1 MKVVAFGGGT
11 GLSALVR
18 GLVRVPAVELTA
30 VVAVCD
36 DGGSTGRLR
45 DELRLPAVGDCRA
58 CLSAAAGA
66 GWGDLLEHRF
76 TRGTLEGHALGNLL
90 LAAALE
96 QEGALSRA
104 LARLSRLAGA
114 RARVLPAT
122 DADAELVATLADGR
136 VVRGQREL
144 SRVTGPVERL
154 RLSPERCDPA
164 PGVLEAIE
172 QAELVVLGPG
182 SLFSSVVASALAVG
196 VAQALARSPA
206 PKLLVQN
213 LTTQRGETD
222 ELSVAEHLRAVR
234 AHLGRASVDV
244 LLAHQWNGVPPPMG
258 LVVDP
263 KTLEGVQ
270 VRVARLAAD
279 AGRGRVHEPALLA
292 QEILNIAAARA
303 PATVRG

>member
-1 MKVVAFGGGT
+1 MRVVAFGGGT
-11 GLSALVR
+11 GLSTLVR
-18 GLVRVPAVELTA
+18 GVVRVPSVELTV

-45 DELRLPAVGDCRA
+45 DELRGPAVGDCRA

-66 GWGDLLEHRF
+66 GWGELLEHRF

-90 LAAALE
+90 LVASLE
-96 QEGALSRA
+96 KERTLSRA

-122 DADAELVATLADGR
+122 DADAVLVATLADGR

-154 RLSPERCDPA
+154 RLSPERCEPA
-164 PGVLEAIE
+164 PGVLEAIH
-172 QAELVVLGPG
+172 QADLIVLGPG
-182 SLFSSVVASALAVG
+182 SLFSSVVASALPAG
-196 VAQALARSPA
+196 VASALARAKA
-206 PKLLVQN
+206 PRLLVQN

-222 ELSVAEHLRAVR
+222 ELSVVEHLRAVR
-234 AHLGRASVDV
+234 AHLGHAAVNV
-244 LLAHQWNGVPPPMG
+244 LVAHQWNGVPPPSG

-270 VRVARLAAD
+270 VRVSRLSTD
-279 AGRGRVHEPALLA
+279 AGRGLTHDPALLA
-292 QEILNIAAARA
+292 RA
-303 PATVRG
+303 VLDVVRSAPSPAGV